1 MVSQPSLPQL
11 LKSATE
17 HFQRRS
23 FAECARLCQIVLAQH
38 GEEANALLL
47 LGLMRLAVQD
57 GPGAI
62 AFLERARRKNPA
74 HVHVLNNLGN
84 AYRAAGRLAEARSCL
99 EEAVRQDPGFVAGH
113 NNLGNVLLDLEQ
125 RNAARTSYAKALA
138 LQPTHADAAANLA
151 RLAEEGHALDEAAGL
166 AGRALA
172 ASPAHL
178 QARMTLARVLQREG
192 HTDDALKQFEG
203 LVAEPGLR
211 PNMRVA
217 IHGHMGECMDRLGRY
232 ADAFDQ
238 FTSAN
243 ELQRA
248 QFAGQY
254 AGDTGFLS
262 ASLVARLSDLITK
275 RPASTWTPAPPS
287 EHSPVFLVG
296 FPRSGTT
303 LLDQIL
309 SSHPDVT
316 VLEER
321 DTLAPVCARLFP
333 GAGDASFLADLSA
346 TQIEQLRQLY
356 WERVYDRLMRNA
368 IRKIFVD
375 KLPLNAALLPLIYRL
390 FPEARIV
397 LALRD
402 PRDVVLSCFQQR
414 FGMNGAMYQL
424 LRTDTAAAYYAAVMS
439 LVDQSRRL
447 LPLQMHQIR
456 YEDVVAQFEV
466 QIGSLLAFLDLPWD
480 DAVRNHTETARR
492 RVINTPSATQVVR
505 PLYTSSVGK
514 WRQYEPQLAPVL
526 GALEPWVAAFGYAD

>member
-1 MVSQPSLPQL
+1 MVSQPSLPHL

-38 GEEANALLL
+38 GEEANALML
-47 LGLMRLAVQD
+47 LGLMRLTLQD
-57 GPGAI
+57 VPGAI
-62 AFLERARRKNPA
+62 AFLERARRKNPV

-84 AYRAAGRLAEARSCL
+84 AYRAAGRMTEARSCL
-99 EEAVRQDPGFVAGH
+99 EDAVRHDPALAAGH

-125 RNAARTSYAKALA
+125 RDAARASYARALA
-138 LQPTHADAAANLA
+138 LQPSHADAAANLA
-151 RLAEEGHALDEAAGL
+151 RLAEEGHQLEEAAKL
-166 AGRALA
+166 ARQALA
-172 ASPAHL
+172 IAPVHL
-178 QARMTLARVLQREG
+178 QARLTLARVRQRGG
-192 HTDDALKQFEG
+192 HTEEALEQFEG
-203 LVAEPGLR
+203 LVTAPGLP
-211 PNMRVA
+211 PNMRA
-217 IHGHMGECMDRLGRY
+217 IVHGHLGECLDRHGRY
-232 ADAFDQ
+232 AEAFAQ

-243 ELQRA
+243 ELQRER
-248 QFAGQY
+248 FAGHF
-254 AGDTGFLS
+254 AGDNGFLS
-262 ASLVARLSDLITK
+262 TSLMTRLSDLMTK
-275 RPASTWTPAPPS
+275 RPVSTWTPAPPS
-287 EHSPVFLVG
+287 NTSPVFLIG

-303 LLDQIL
+303 LLDQVL
-309 SSHPDVT
+309 FSHPDVT
-316 VLEER
+316 VLEEQ
-321 DTLAPVCARLFP
+321 DTLAPVCARLFS
-333 GAGDASFLADLSA
+333 GAGDVSFLADLSA
-346 TQIEQLRQLY
+346 GQIEQLRHLY
-356 WERVYDRLMRNA
+356 WARVHERLKPSD
-368 IRKIFVD
+368 IRRTFVD

-390 FPEARIV
+390 FPEARFV

-424 LRTDTAAAYYAAVMS
+424 LRTDTAAAYYAAVMA

-466 QIGSLLAFLDLPWD
+466 QIGNLLAFLDLPWD

-526 GALEPWVAAFGYAD
+526 GTLEPWVAAFGYAD